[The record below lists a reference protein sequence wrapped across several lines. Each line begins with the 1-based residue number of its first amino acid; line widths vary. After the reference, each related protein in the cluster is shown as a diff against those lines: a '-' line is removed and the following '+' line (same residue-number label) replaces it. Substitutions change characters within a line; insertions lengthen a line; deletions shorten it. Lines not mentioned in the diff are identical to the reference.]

1 MKPGPRG
8 RRAVYLLPNL
18 FTTAALF
25 CGFYALLMTVA
36 GKWAEAATAIFAAIV
51 FDACD
56 GRVARMTG
64 TQSEFGAEY
73 DSLSDVVAFGA
84 APALLMHQWCLQ
96 EIGRWGAAAAFAYC
110 AATALRL
117 ARFNVQTGEAD
128 RRFFIGI
135 PSPAAAAL
143 AAAFVWTL
151 ARADVD
157 GTAGAWPVV
166 CALLAVALA
175 ATMVSGVRYH
185 SFKELSLRRPHLL
198 PRRRPDYPGPGGDIN
213 AFRTS
218 GRNGRYYLSSA
229 HTSSPVISLA
239 SAPCGCAAA
248 VDRRR
253 KAKVQNRIRTK
264 MYKLARVIGHRG
276 LAEVAPENTLAGLRA
291 ARAAGLTFVE
301 VDILPTADGVAVF
314 ESRRLS

>member
-166 CALLAVALA
+166 CALLGGRLGGDNGQRSALSQFQRVVPA
-175 ATMVSGVRYH
+175 P
-185 SFKELSLRRPHLL
+185 PHLL
-198 PRRRPDYPGPGGDIN
+198 PRRRPDYPGPGGDPD

-218 GRNGRYYLSSA
+218 GGMG
-229 HTSSPVISLA
+229 VIICL
-239 SAPCGCAAA
+239 
-248 VDRRR
+248 RR
-253 KAKVQNRIRTK
+253 
-264 MYKLARVIGHRG
+264 
-276 LAEVAPENTLAGLRA
+276 
-291 ARAAGLTFVE
+291 
-301 VDILPTADGVAVF
+301 ILPLRSFFRPPRLVAAPPSSTSGAKR
-314 ESRRLS
+314 ESETGLGPKCINLRG

>member
-157 GTAGAWPVV
+157 GTAGAWPFV

-185 SFKELSLRRPHLL
+185 SFKELSLRRRISFRAGALIILALAATLMLSEQAAEWALL
-198 PRRRPDYPGPGGDIN
+198 FVFGAY
-213 AFRTS
+213 FLS
-218 GRNGRYYLSSA
+218 GHFL
-229 HTSSPVISLA
+229 
-239 SAPCGCAAA
+239 
-248 VDRRR
+248 
-253 KAKVQNRIRTK
+253 
-264 MYKLARVIGHRG
+264 
-276 LAEVAPENTLAGLRA
+276 GLRA
-291 ARAAGLTFVE
+291 LWLRRRRRQAAQS
-301 VDILPTADGVAVF
+301 
-314 ESRRLS
+314 ESPKPDSDQNV